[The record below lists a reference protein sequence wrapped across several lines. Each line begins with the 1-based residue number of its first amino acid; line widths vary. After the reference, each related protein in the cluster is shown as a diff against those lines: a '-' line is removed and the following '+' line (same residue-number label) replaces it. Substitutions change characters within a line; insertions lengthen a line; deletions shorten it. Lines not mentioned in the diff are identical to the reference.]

1 MSMLPMGKPTRSL
14 EPLTGVPTRDNPDFT
29 RSPPDFRMRPLKT
42 PSERTGEKIAAELT
56 EIQRARKRTMSVM
69 DKLDLIDQKHAE
81 FEAGLDKDAQ
91 ELLESYDALGKKK
104 DAVFDRRKS
113 VVAVRMKKFEDMDAA
128 IDRLSNSGN
137 SPSSSGSSTGA

>member
-1 MSMLPMGKPTRSL
+1 MPLTGKPTRSL

-29 RSPPDFRMRPLKT
+29 RSPPDFRLRPQRT
-42 PSERTGEKIAAELT
+42 PSERTGEEIAAELT

-91 ELLESYDALGKKK
+91 ALMERYDALGRKK
-104 DAVFDRRKS
+104 DKVFERRNS
-113 VVAVRMKKFEDMDAA
+113 VVAVREKKFDDMDAA
-128 IDRLSNSGN
+128 LDRLSNSGN
-137 SPSSSGSSTGA
+137 S